1 MIFHLKHRTS
11 GEKNAIIVARLNYA
25 PPNLQMILMLTNF
38 QIKLT
43 SIVLI
48 LASWALSSS
57 SIAQVVD
64 QRRANRRTFVE
75 GLLRGLLES
84 ELEAQNRRPVQ
95 GPNARLPKANVR
107 PTPGLPTPAQVPLVK
122 RNPAPGQPV
131 ARQPKRALDIGQPR
145 RQPVIVS
152 DPNIVDIRRIVQQ
165 WSEESD
171 QLIDDLRRLEF
182 NNPSVRPL
190 LADALQLRVNLDLVA
205 RRAQNSIN
213 SNYFIDDIRTIDQQW
228 RMLNYRLKSVPAAI
242 QQSRQCIASCGKFN
256 QQLGTIF
263 GLQPQFDNQRVLQLT
278 SELATD
284 LNHLARDLRYEILEE
299 PACTNMINQCR
310 TIYSII
316 QQSPPPIRRSDYNT
330 VLKLYKSGLGQ
341 WRTLNRQISAYP
353 SQRLRHQVQDIEAIG
368 RQIQEQ
374 LYIPYEIDR
383 NYLAQLSTNVGTSSN
398 NVFRQISLENL
409 LALDNPTAVLDAARS
424 FQQQCDR
431 FSNSIRSQV
440 PANQLMVD
448 FGQFESTWNGMR
460 DQCSVIKNPAL
471 GLELD
476 EIHYSMQTLHEAF
489 GTQPL
494 LDHGSMVRLT
504 IELEDLTHQLENL
517 SGKAPSNIQRAAKR
531 LHKRCYD
538 FNKRVL
544 TERLYDPKPGRLKQL
559 FEFWVDF
566 KNDLS
571 GYQGP
576 NARALN
582 EYRRRIEPLM
592 VKLQVIYQQ

>member
-1 MIFHLKHRTS
+1 
-11 GEKNAIIVARLNYA
+11 
-25 PPNLQMILMLTNF
+25 MLTNS

-43 SIVLI
+43 GIVLF

-57 SIAQVVD
+57 SIAQVPD
-64 QRRANRRTFVE
+64 QRRAHRRTFVE

-84 ELEAQNRRPVQ
+84 ELEAQNQRPSQ
-95 GPNARLPKANVR
+95 GPNLRFPKVNVR
-107 PTPGLPTPAQVPLVK
+107 PTPGLPAPTQVPLIK
-122 RNPAPGQPV
+122 RKPAPGQPV
-131 ARQPKRALDIGQPR
+131 AGQPGRRLEVGQPR
-145 RQPVIVS
+145 RQPVIIK
-152 DPNIVDIRRIVQQ
+152 DPNIAGIRQILQQ

-171 QLIDDLRRLEF
+171 HLIDDLRQLEF

-190 LADALQLRVNLDLVA
+190 LADALQLRVNIDLVA

-213 SNYFIDDIRTIDQQW
+213 SNYLIDEVRTIDQKW
-228 RMLNYRLKSVPAAI
+228 RMLNYRLQNVPAAI
-242 QQSRQCIASCGKFN
+242 HQSRQCIASCGKFN

-263 GLQPQFDNQRVLQLT
+263 GLQPQFDNQQVLQLN

-284 LNHLARDLRYEILEE
+284 LNHLARDLRYEIREE

-310 TIYSII
+310 AIYSTI
-316 QQSPPPIRRSDYNT
+316 QQSPPPIRRGDYNT
-330 VLKLYKSGLGQ
+330 VLKLYKLGLGQ

-353 SQRLRHQVQDIEAIG
+353 SQRLRHQVQDIESIG

-383 NYLAQLSTNVGTSSN
+383 DYLAQLSTNVGTSSN

-409 LALDNPTAVLDAARS
+409 LTLENPAAVLDAARS

-431 FSNSIRSQV
+431 FSTSIRSKV
-440 PANQLMVD
+440 PADQLLID

-517 SGKAPSNIQRAAKR
+517 SGNAPSNIQRSAKR

-538 FNKRVL
+538 LNKRVL
-544 TERLYDPKPGRLKQL
+544 ADRLYDPKLGRLKQL

-571 GYQGP
+571 GYQGR
-576 NARALN
+576 NAGVLN